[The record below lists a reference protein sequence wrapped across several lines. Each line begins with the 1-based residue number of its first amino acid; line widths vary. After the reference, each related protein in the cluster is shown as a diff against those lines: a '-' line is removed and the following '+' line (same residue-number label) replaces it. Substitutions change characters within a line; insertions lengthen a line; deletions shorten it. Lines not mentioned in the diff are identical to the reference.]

1 MPPKAHPHRVVA
13 LAYDRLCTF
22 EFGIVV
28 ELFGLPRP
36 ELGVEWYDFQVCSL
50 EPGPVHAV
58 GGLMVEARSG
68 LRTLQRADTII
79 IPGWRNAEEPPPAK
93 LVAALR
99 SAHRRGARL
108 VSICSGV
115 FVLAATGLLDGK
127 RATTHWRYAELL
139 RSRFPRVQVEP
150 DVLYVDQG
158 SILTSAGSA
167 AGIDLCLHI
176 IRRDYGAKIANLV
189 ARRLV
194 VPPHREGGQAQYV
207 PSPIRTEA
215 QGGLAPVLEW
225 AQRKMGRPLTV
236 NELAS
241 RASMS
246 PRTFARRFGQET
258 GTTPHKWLTYQ
269 RLLSAQRQLE
279 TTAASIDGIAESVGM
294 GTAATL
300 RQHFRQILG
309 TSPGA
314 YRRRFS
320 TLPDSMSDTKELRD
334 QPANKKSGPLRGHP
348 FQRG

>member
-1 MPPKAHPHRVVA
+1 
-13 LAYDRLCTF
+13 
-22 EFGIVV
+22 
-28 ELFGLPRP
+28 
-36 ELGVEWYDFQVCSL
+36 
-50 EPGPVHAV
+50 
-58 GGLMVEARSG
+58 
-68 LRTLQRADTII
+68 
-79 IPGWRNAEEPPPAK
+79 
-93 LVAALR
+93 
-99 SAHRRGARL
+99 
-108 VSICSGV
+108 
-115 FVLAATGLLDGK
+115 
-127 RATTHWRYAELL
+127 
-139 RSRFPRVQVEP
+139 
-150 DVLYVDQG
+150 
-158 SILTSAGSA
+158 
-167 AGIDLCLHI
+167 
-176 IRRDYGAKIANLV
+176 
-189 ARRLV
+189 
-194 VPPHREGGQAQYV
+194 
-207 PSPIRTEA
+207 
-215 QGGLAPVLEW
+215 PVLEW